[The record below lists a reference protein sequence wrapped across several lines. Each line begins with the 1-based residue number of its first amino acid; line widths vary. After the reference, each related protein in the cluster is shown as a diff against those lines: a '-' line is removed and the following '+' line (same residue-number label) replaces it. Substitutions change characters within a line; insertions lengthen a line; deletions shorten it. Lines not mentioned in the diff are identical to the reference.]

1 MRFSNLKMDVS
12 GSPLRP
18 RKSLRVLLSP
28 LALVIPRHNY
38 IMICGRS
45 LVTIVPSLSDS
56 LADSTEGNY
65 NDYSACILSRF
76 LAIHAA
82 GILFLPLPLSL
93 GEPAVHVL
101 VISLSFL
108 HPSVVRFYSTTYA
121 RTDLRIHKSSMDLCL
136 RQYVHNG
143 SSVFLQSIP
152 PSMSNTSDE

>member
-1 MRFSNLKMDVS
+1 MDVS
-12 GSPLRP
+12 GSPRSL
-18 RKSLRVLLSP
+18 RKSHRVLLSP

-45 LVTIVPSLSDS
+45 LVTIVWVSDS

-82 GILFLPLPLSL
+82 GILFLPLTLFL
-93 GEPAVHVL
+93 CEPAVHVL

-108 HPSVVRFYSTTYA
+108 HPSVVRFYSTTCA
-121 RTDLRIHKSSMDLCL
+121 RTDRRIHKSPMDL
-136 RQYVHNG
+136 
-143 SSVFLQSIP
+143 
-152 PSMSNTSDE
+152 